1 MDMVVGRCFVLQ
13 DVEERLYAGACICQI
28 TAFDAKEWVE
38 WIYWKLL
45 TFFRNG
51 ILERRNKFVHT
62 KLIKFNDRPIS
73 NVKHIYLIDD
83 T

>member
-38 WIYWKLL
+38 
-45 TFFRNG
+45 
-51 ILERRNKFVHT
+51 
-62 KLIKFNDRPIS
+62 
-73 NVKHIYLIDD
+73 
-83 T
+83 